1 MFQHS
6 QGVQD
11 AEGSRDRLV
20 ARAEARKP
28 RAVAGLSPWLRAGTV
43 RRDVSEI
50 VRVKDLPARQTEDI
64 SMAKH
69 KVTFEL
75 PIRELGS
82 SDVKFRI
89 KRDGEMFGTLAISN
103 GSVVWFPKSTSKG
116 HQMGWKRFDELMKTE
131 AKQVE
136 RR

>member
-1 MFQHS
+1 
-6 QGVQD
+6 
-11 AEGSRDRLV
+11 
-20 ARAEARKP
+20 
-28 RAVAGLSPWLRAGTV
+28 
-43 RRDVSEI
+43 
-50 VRVKDLPARQTEDI
+50 
-64 SMAKH
+64 MAKH

-89 KRDGEMFGTLAISN
+89 KRDDEMFGTLGISN
-103 GSVVWFPKSTSKG
+103 GTVVWFPRGTSYG
-116 HQMGWKRFDELMKTE
+116 YRMGWKRFNEVMQAE